1 MKSINTQKRNG
12 IQEILN
18 SFTVQKMKFCLK
30 DFFSKCDQICSFQR
44 IWSHLLNKSLIEN
57 FIFCAVFVNY
67 PNFQFSSIIFA
78 LCVFVSEEY

>member
-30 DFFSKCDQICSFQR
+30 DFLSKCDQIRSFQR
-44 IWSHLLNKSLIEN
+44 IWSHLLKKSLIEN

-67 PNFQFSSIIFA
+67 PNFQFSSIKFA
-78 LCVFVSEEY
+78 LCIFVSKEY